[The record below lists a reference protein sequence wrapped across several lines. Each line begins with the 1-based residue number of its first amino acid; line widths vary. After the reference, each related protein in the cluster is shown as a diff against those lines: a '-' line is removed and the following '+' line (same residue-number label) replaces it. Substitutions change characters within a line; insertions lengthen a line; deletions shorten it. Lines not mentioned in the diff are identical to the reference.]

1 MNSVGIMLR
10 ALGRLRLAQAAIH
23 RVMGHVAGWVFVFC
37 AFFIAGDV
45 IGRNF
50 FGVSS
55 QSSVELTGYML
66 ALGTTWA
73 LGHTLVERCHVR
85 IDIIIQRLPPNARY
99 GLHIVSLALLVV
111 FVGFIAKGAIDLVA
125 ESWLFQATDISL
137 LRVPLV
143 IPQGLWAIGFGM
155 FFLLATTMLVECIVL
170 FGVGRG
176 RDVERMLH
184 ARSYDEEAAEAIAA
198 AGVDSSDAAQPRP

>member
-1 MNSVGIMLR
+1 MRRGLQPRRCAYFGCPVADLKTNWMNSVGIMLR
-10 ALGRLRLAQAAIH
+10 PLGRLRLAQAAIH

-66 ALGTTWA
+66 ALCMMRGNSRY
-73 LGHTLVERCHVR
+73 TLVERCHVR

-143 IPQGLWAIGFGM
+143 IL
-155 FFLLATTMLVECIVL
+155 
-170 FGVGRG
+170 GRFMG
-176 RDVERMLH
+176 NRVR
-184 ARSYDEEAAEAIAA
+184 
-198 AGVDSSDAAQPRP
+198 